1 VRQSSMRRRT
11 LTSGSGSGSGRV
23 AEEES
28 DTEVRSHERTRQK
41 KFCKYFKELQGEF
54 VTERIGCAFVGDILL
69 QGHLYV
75 TDNYLAF
82 HSNVFGYV
90 TKFAIPLSSVRSITK
105 EKTAMIIPNAVAVST
120 GEEKYMFTSFL
131 YRDHAYGV
139 MTQAWN
145 KASHRNSLSM
155 IRSEDGV
162 DGGQTAESD
171 TATETSEAPSL
182 ATRTLSTLTG
192 SWGQLSQG
200 SAKQG
205 TALTGLW
212 DLGSGL
218 LPSSFSVL
226 VMLVALL
233 VILLLSSVYLVYR
246 LDAVH
251 QRIETKFK

>member
-1 VRQSSMRRRT
+1 MRQNSLRRRT

-54 VTERIGCAFVGDILL
+54 VTERIACAFVGDILL

-90 TKFAIPLSSVRSITK
+90 TKFAITHSSVRSITK

-120 GEEKYMFTSFL
+120 GGEKYMFTSFL

-200 SAKQG
+200 SVKQG
-205 TALTGLW
+205 TVLTG
-212 DLGSGL
+212 SSL

-226 VMLVALL
+226 VMLVSLL